1 LYGDNGVTCGEQA
14 KGLFP
19 IIIQRN
25 YRTIINTTI
34 PINMLLSVIFSKI
47 LNSSSIFLAL
57 RKLKIY
63 IHTKTLNNR
72 VKCLEGP

>member
-1 LYGDNGVTCGEQA
+1 MVTCGEQA

-25 YRTIINTTI
+25 YRIIISKTII
-34 PINMLLSVIFSKI
+34 INMLLSVIFSKM

-57 RKLKIY
+57 RKLKIC
-63 IHTKTLNNR
+63 IHTNTLNSR